1 MKPVMR
7 PLIWLITLLVLGMA
21 CSLGAVHA
29 QEPGK
34 GEQLTTPGPQAGEK
48 GQMT

>member
-1 MKPVMR
+1 MKPVIHR
-7 PLIWLITLLVLGMA
+7 FLWLSVFLMLGMT
-21 CSLGAVHA
+21 CYISTVHA